1 MIAGVSSTFI
11 KRLEVVPYLDTAN
24 IRGRYVGLMPL
35 WDGQRWHLWIPLPT
49 GELMTMHPVET
60 VRTDYVA
67 KAPARPDDLAIW
79 FVEVMW
85 QHLSYVDIH
94 HLTSAIRGAFHKL
107 GTCVAKLKHL
117 HVNRARVGHAAS
129 DFAAAELEHIAITAR
144 TVYDLLQEAMSVLWQ
159 NHVQLADPVQE
170 AARKGSAL
178 PATFSKMVLHDKK
191 RKRSKDEIV
200 ERFKLPQKI
209 AAAYAE
215 LAPDFMS
222 LRDTRDRIIHSGV
235 GVQHVYSTDRGFCVD
250 PSDPAFRGCEWQD
263 VHRFGQN
270 LVSVLPWIAKVVLT
284 TIGACNALL
293 RSFVETIQP
302 SPALAPGYR
311 VFVRGPSTA
320 VLLEAL
326 SVMDGASP
334 WWSAASSDP
343 TVEDRIKQRAY
354 FLWEQRSEGA
364 PGDALSDWVNAEM
377 IERG

>member
-1 MIAGVSSTFI
+1 
-11 KRLEVVPYLDTAN
+11 
-24 IRGRYVGLMPL
+24 
-35 WDGQRWHLWIPLPT
+35 
-49 GELMTMHPVET
+49 
-60 VRTDYVA
+60 
-67 KAPARPDDLAIW
+67 
-79 FVEVMW
+79 
-85 QHLSYVDIH
+85 
-94 HLTSAIRGAFHKL
+94 
-107 GTCVAKLKHL
+107 
-117 HVNRARVGHAAS
+117 
-129 DFAAAELEHIAITAR
+129 
-144 TVYDLLQEAMSVLWQ
+144 
-159 NHVQLADPVQE
+159 
-170 AARKGSAL
+170 
-178 PATFSKMVLHDKK
+178 MVLHDKK

-222 LRDTRDRIIHSGV
+222 LRDTRDRIIHSGL
-235 GVQHVYSTDRGFCVD
+235 GVQHVYSTDRCFCVD
-250 PSDPAFRGCEWQD
+250 PGDPAFRGCEWQD

-343 TVEDRIKQRAY
+343 TVDDRIKQRAY